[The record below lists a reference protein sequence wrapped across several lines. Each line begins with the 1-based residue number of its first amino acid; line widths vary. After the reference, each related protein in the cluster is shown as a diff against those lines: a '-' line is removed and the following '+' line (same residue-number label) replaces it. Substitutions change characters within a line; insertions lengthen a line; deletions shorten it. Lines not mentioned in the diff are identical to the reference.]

1 MNIYKDT
8 KKIILEIICD
18 NFKDLN
24 KDNINR
30 ITCEQPKNYS
40 FGDVSTNVV
49 MMISKTLNLDK
60 KQLAKTLIH
69 ELLKNKYLKKD
80 FVEPGFLNYFF
91 KYILDEFLKIF
102 TLQKDFSFN
111 NLGNNKKINIELFLQ
126 TNRPFACW
134 TFRRCYIW

>member
-24 KDNINR
+24 IENINR

-49 MMISKTLNLDK
+49 MIISKTLNLEK
-60 KQLAKTLIH
+60 KQLAKILIH
-69 ELLKNKYLKKD
+69 ELLKNKIFEKIDY
-80 FVEPGFLNYFF
+80 VEPGFLNIFF
-91 KYILDEFLKIF
+91 SNTFWMNFLKIF
-102 TLQKDFSFN
+102 IFTEE
-111 NLGNNKKINIELFLQ
+111 NLASL
-126 TNRPFACW
+126 T
-134 TFRRCYIW
+134 